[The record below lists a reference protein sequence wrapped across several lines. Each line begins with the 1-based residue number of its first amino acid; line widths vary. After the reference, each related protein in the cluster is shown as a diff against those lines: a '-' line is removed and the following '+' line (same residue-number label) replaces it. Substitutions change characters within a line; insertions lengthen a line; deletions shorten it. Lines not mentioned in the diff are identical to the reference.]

1 MENNDIINVDKMRRI
16 NMKNNTNDEKIKNY
30 KIYRGLIWTR

>member
-30 KIYRGLIWTR
+30 KIYRGLIWIR